1 MKVDTNIV
9 LIIYLFIL
17 PIVIIKYFLIIDKIF
32 GGLDCLICTKV
43 HFNGYITNWSISHF
57 IAFLI
62 AGYISP
68 KSLYYIILLGISWEL
83 VELFLEYN
91 SKLNHDH
98 FICKQHIIECKTKL
112 TSREFWSHYLGINE
126 STNLWWCSGGLF
138 GSLMDITLNTLG
150 VFTGVY
156 IHKSIHKKVL
166 QYWNF

>member
-1 MKVDTNIV
+1 MKVDTNVV
-9 LIIYLFIL
+9 LLIYLFIL
-17 PIVIIKYFLIIDKIF
+17 PIFIIKYFLMIDKIF

-43 HFNGYITNWSISHF
+43 RFNGYITNWSISHF

-98 FICKQHIIECKTKL
+98 FICKQHIIECNTKL
-112 TSREFWSHYLGINE
+112 TSQEFWSHYLGIKE
-126 STNLWWCSGGLF
+126 TKNLWWCSGGLF